1 MCFYINLINFTESKM
16 KILTPHFEY
25 DNGIYS
31 LVELEN
37 YIEKY
42 GEDPSK
48 VEIKPKGDQNED
60 KGTNIWLVLYQK
72 EKCLISGSRLLTEDD
87 FDNILNINHLEKS
100 QVDIKKTFLV
110 LKGSIGYKG
119 NGSITPFYKDGQRG
133 AEIQFSQDDWNK
145 LQRKFYVEN
154 NRVVYRD

>member
-1 MCFYINLINFTESKM
+1 M
-16 KILTPHFEY
+16 KILTLHFEY

-42 GEDPSK
+42 DEGSSK
-48 VEIKPKGDQNED
+48 VEIKPKGDKGEQNEG
-60 KGTNIWLVLYQK
+60 KGTNIWLVLYQQGK
-72 EKCLISGSRLLTEDD
+72 LLTNDGIRLTEDD
-87 FDNILNINHLEKS
+87 FDKIMDINHLKNS
-100 QVDIKKTFLV
+100 QVDIDIKKTFLV
-110 LKGSIGYKG
+110 LERGSISNSGYG
-119 NGSITPFYKDGQRG
+119 YITPFYKDGQRG

-145 LQRKFYVEN
+145 LQRKFYIEN

>member
-1 MCFYINLINFTESKM
+1 M
-16 KILTPHFEY
+16 KILTLHFEY
-25 DNGIYS
+25 DNGIHS

-42 GEDPSK
+42 GEGSSK

-60 KGTNIWLVLYQK
+60 KGTNIWLVLHQK
-72 EKCLISGSRLLTEDD
+72 GKFLISGGRSLTEDD
-87 FDNILNINHLEKS
+87 FDNILNINHLENS
-100 QVDIKKTFLV
+100 QIDIKKTFLV
-110 LKGSIGYKG
+110 LGKDSIGYRG
-119 NGSITPFYKDGQRG
+119 NGSITPFYKDGKRV

-145 LQRKFYVEN
+145 LQRKFDVEN